1 MWESMKSKKTMKLQ
15 QIVDTAHD
23 LFFRFGFKRV
33 SIEEICRTAN
43 VSKMTFYKHFKNK
56 NELIKF
62 FINELYVQAFKE
74 YYEIMEQDIPYVK
87 KTEQVIHWKLA
98 YQEKLS
104 HEFIKEYLDSSDPEI
119 KLFFLQKQ
127 KEVLNKI
134 VNNYKEAQK
143 NGDIRPDIKPEF
155 ILYILPKLTEIYKDK
170 NLVKMYDTPKDLTK
184 EVINFFFYGILE
196 KK

>member
-1 MWESMKSKKTMKLQ
+1 MKKGKTLKLQ
-15 QIVDTAHD
+15 QILDTAHD

-33 SIEEICRTAN
+33 SIEEICRTAK

-56 NELIKF
+56 NELVKF
-62 FINELYVQAFKE
+62 LMNEIYNQSFKE
-74 YYEIMEQDIPYVK
+74 YYEIMDQDISYAK

-98 YQEKLS
+98 NQEKLS

-119 KLFFLQKQ
+119 KLFFLEKQ
-127 KEVLNKI
+127 KEVVNKI
-134 VNNYKEAQK
+134 VDDYKKAQK

-155 ILYILPKLTEIYKDK
+155 ILYILPKLTEIYKDED
-170 NLVKMYDTPKDLTK
+170 LLKMYNTPKDLTK

>member
-1 MWESMKSKKTMKLQ
+1 MKNEKNLKLQ

-56 NELIKF
+56 NELVKF
-62 FINELYVQAFKE
+62 LMNEIYDQASNE
-74 YYEIMEQDIPYVK
+74 YYEIMDQNIPYAE
-87 KTEQVIHWKLA
+87 KTEQAIQWKLVM
-98 YQEKLS
+98 QENMS
-104 HEFIKEYLDSSDPEI
+104 QEFINEYLDSSDPEI
-119 KLFFLQKQ
+119 KSYFLQKR
-127 KEVLNKI
+127 KEVLNEIINDYQK
-134 VNNYKEAQK
+134 AQK
-143 NGDIRPDIKPEF
+143 NGDIRSDIKPEF
-155 ILYILPKLTEIYKDK
+155 ILYMITKLTEMYKDD
-170 NLVKMYDTPKDLTK
+170 NLLKMYNTPKGLTK